1 VRLCHQGLPAVELL
15 GQVLALV
22 RRVVPFDASFWSTTD
37 PATLLPTGG
46 LVHNLPLAACQPYF
60 DNELLVPDVNKFVEL
75 ASAARPVGVLSQAT
89 AGDLRRS
96 ARYRTFEDLFGL
108 GDELRVAFVAD
119 GWCWGVAALLRQRA
133 AFAARE
139 ADFVADLAAHLAQG
153 LRTAL
158 LDTAAQG
165 GHGAPGTVLMDAHGQ
180 VEAVTPE
187 AERWMAELTALT
199 DRTGFCVPGAGNR
212 PDRPDA
218 VPVAPYR
225 ARLPQGAARQGRR
238 GQPRRAGRAAVRR
251 PLPRP
256 ADRDG
261 DRHAG
266 SSLSD
271 TTPPAH
277 GQPLPMSWPATWP
290 NGSTAQSTTGCR

>member
-1 VRLCHQGLPAVELL
+1 MAGSLASATISSSSISPVVRLCHQGLPAVELL

-119 GWCWGVAALLRQRA
+119 GWCWGGCRA
-133 AFAARE
+133 AAPAG
-139 ADFVADLAAHLAQG
+139 G
-153 LRTAL
+153 LRGPRGRLRRRPGRPPRPGPA
-158 LDTAAQG
+158 DRAAGHSGTGRARGTGHRADGRPRPGRG
-165 GHGAPGTVLMDAHGQ
+165 GHARGGAVDGRADRAH
-180 VEAVTPE
+180 
-187 AERWMAELTALT
+187 
-199 DRTGFCVPGAGNR
+199 R
-212 PDRPDA
+212 PDRLLCAGGWEPT
-218 VPVAPYR
+218 R
-225 ARLPQGAARQGRR
+225 S
-238 GQPRRAGRAAVRR
+238 PRRCSCRPIPCAATSRR
-251 PLPRP
+251 CSPRSAWAAAASWSRGCSP
-256 ADRDG
+256 
-261 DRHAG
+261 
-266 SSLSD
+266 
-271 TTPPAH
+271 TT
-277 GQPLPMSWPATWP
+277 T
-290 NGSTAQSTTGCR
+290 TTG